1 MGGVRYREKFRL
13 LFKKLQFI
21 KNKFNVHPGIKK
33 NQNICQI
40 SHQME
45 LGISIYFGKQI
56 TIKCTK
62 DFESMLTY
70 SIFKN
75 FSDVTIKITL
85 FLYSYHI

>member
-21 KNKFNVHPGIKK
+21 KNKFNVHPRIKK
-33 NQNICQI
+33 NICQI

-45 LGISIYFGKQI
+45 LEISIYFAKQI
-56 TIKCTK
+56 TIKCSK

-75 FSDVTIKITL
+75 FSDVTTKITL